1 MSNNE
6 KYTIKEL
13 SFDEMLKDLS
23 DTSPLMMSK
32 KLIEY
37 ELHDQQDSIEVLNS
51 IYEEFENNQNI
62 VDELVTPVFFNIC
75 DGIVKHPK
83 LGLAKS
89 GITVTRLVNEIKY
102 FDYEDVHNSKRDMIQ
117 DKKNLDENTKT
128 NTLHYIDKNGQ
139 KHKSRYY
146 ARNKD
151 TAKKQGLEEQYYKY
165 EDTKKMKDY
174 KNKYLKNKSRDEY
187 TNQNGVKNKR
197 PQPDHIIPLEH
208 AIKEYGTSKLLTN
221 ENLKNAL
228 NKDNNFAVTNGSLN
242 QSKGSKTNL
251 EAVSDGQNT
260 ISAKQSDAT
269 KQRMIQKGKEAK
281 KEVEKDLNNKVFEN
295 LKEDSKKTL
304 RGESK
309 LVNDAKEQ
317 AIKDSQNKALGEI
330 VILLIKPIYYELN
343 DIFKN
348 GMIANFNVSDKIEA
362 FILRMKRVKNY
373 VMNNA
378 IGTIFDNIKD
388 FLQSFVTLLLNGI
401 VNAFVGLLKKI
412 LQVIME
418 GFTAI
423 VEAIKIM
430 MKPANEVSPA
440 QKADAIT
447 KLLATTVI
455 TFLGTYF
462 EQSILGF
469 MNGTPLEFLKDII
482 IMMLTGIASTL
493 VVWLLDQI
501 DLFSVKGEKRLA
513 RVKEIFELRI
523 ETIKKN
529 TDIFEKTSIEILAK
543 QKLQFKN
550 IIANMNVAIDNNQNI
565 NQSVYEL
572 ANFMQID
579 LKVKSTDEFLNLI
592 SNSKNLIIG
601 EDNFQRDIKLSQLRQ
616 LLINYS
622 LLKLNETVN

>member
-51 IYEEFENNQNI
+51 IYEEFESRDNI
-62 VDELVTPVFFNIC
+62 IDNLVNPMLLSLA
-75 DGIVKHPK
+75 DGLVKHPK
-83 LGLAKS
+83 LNGTFRKTD
-89 GITVTRLVNEIKY
+89 ITPSILVNEVNT
-102 FDYEDVHNSKRDMIQ
+102 FTYEQH
-117 DKKNLDENTKT
+117 
-128 NTLHYIDKNGQ
+128 
-139 KHKSRYY
+139 
-146 ARNKD
+146 
-151 TAKKQGLEEQYYKY
+151 
-165 EDTKKMKDY
+165 
-174 KNKYLKNKSRDEY
+174 
-187 TNQNGVKNKR
+187 
-197 PQPDHIIPLEH
+197 
-208 AIKEYGTSKLLTN
+208 
-221 ENLKNAL
+221 
-228 NKDNNFAVTNGSLN
+228 
-242 QSKGSKTNL
+242 
-251 EAVSDGQNT
+251 
-260 ISAKQSDAT
+260 SAKD
-269 KQRMIQKGKEAK
+269 I
-281 KEVEKDLNNKVFEN
+281 D
-295 LKEDSKKTL
+295 
-304 RGESK
+304 
-309 LVNDAKEQ
+309 
-317 AIKDSQNKALGEI
+317 
-330 VILLIKPIYYELN
+330 N
-343 DIFKN
+343 DIFLTQAEKTYYNNEKLGVDKDGKKYNKNYHRNEIYDIKSRNKTREEKGLEKDEVIGKDMDHVNPINHLRQKYQNNPYLYRDDIVKLVGMRENEEYINSSLNRSKGDKTWSEYIASRPKNENGDILDNKGNILLTKNEQEQKIKLQEETTRAQNIESAKMMTKNIGLKGLGDIIILLLKPIWFEIKDMFKN
-348 GMIANFNVSDKIEA
+348 GILYGFDTNDKIEA
-362 FILRMKRVKNY
+362 FLLRLKRVTKFIN
-373 VMNNA
+373 
-378 IGTIFDNIKD
+378 DNILNTLGDTLKD
-388 FLQSFVTLLLNGI
+388 VLGNFIPMLISSLAKI
-401 VNAFVGLLKKI
+401 VPEMFNKI
-412 LQVIME
+412 TQVISD
-418 GFTAI
+418 GFMAI
-423 VEAIKIM
+423 KEAFKIM
-430 MKPANEVSPA
+430 MKPDSEVSQA

-447 KLLATTVI
+447 KIIASAVVPILIFSFEETVL
-455 TFLGTYF
+455 TSLKFLDK
-462 EQSILGF
+462 
-469 MNGTPLEFLKDII
+469 TPLEFLKDVAMII
-482 IMMLTGIASTL
+482 LSGLATTL

>member
-51 IYEEFENNQNI
+51 IYEEFESRDNI
-62 VDELVTPVFFNIC
+62 IDNLVNPMLLSLA
-75 DGIVKHPK
+75 DGLVKHPK
-83 LGLAKS
+83 LNGTFRKTD
-89 GITVTRLVNEIKY
+89 ITPLKLVKEVNTFTYEQHSTKDIDNNVFLTQAEKTYYNNEKLGVDKDGKKYNKNYHRNEIY
-102 FDYEDVHNSKRDMIQ
+102 DI
-117 DKKNLDENTKT
+117 
-128 NTLHYIDKNGQ
+128 
-139 KHKSRYY
+139 KSR
-146 ARNKD
+146 NK
-151 TAKKQGLEEQYYKY
+151 TREEKGLEKDEVIGKDMDHVNPINHLRQKY
-165 EDTKKMKDY
+165 QNNPYLYRDDIVKLVGMRENEEYINSSLNRSKGDKTWSEY
-174 KNKYLKNKSRDEY
+174 IASRPKNENGDIVDNKG
-187 TNQNGVKNKR
+187 N
-197 PQPDHIIPLEH
+197 I
-208 AIKEYGTSKLLTN
+208 LLTKN
-221 ENLKNAL
+221 EQEQKIKLQEETTRA
-228 NKDNNFAVTNGSLN
+228 
-242 QSKGSKTNL
+242 
-251 EAVSDGQNT
+251 QN
-260 ISAKQSDAT
+260 IESAKMMT
-269 KQRMIQKGKEAK
+269 KNIGLKGLGDIIILLLKPIW
-281 KEVEKDLNNKVFEN
+281 FE
-295 LKEDSKKTL
+295 
-304 RGESK
+304 
-309 LVNDAKEQ
+309 
-317 AIKDSQNKALGEI
+317 IKDM
-330 VILLIKPIYYELN
+330 
-343 DIFKN
+343 FKN
-348 GMIANFNVSDKIEA
+348 GILYGFDTNDKIEA
-362 FILRMKRVKNY
+362 FLLRLKRVTKFIN
-373 VMNNA
+373 
-378 IGTIFDNIKD
+378 DNILNTLGDTLKD
-388 FLQSFVTLLLNGI
+388 VLGNFIPMLISSLAKI
-401 VNAFVGLLKKI
+401 VPEMFNKI
-412 LQVIME
+412 TQVISD
-418 GFTAI
+418 GFMAI
-423 VEAIKIM
+423 KEAFKIM
-430 MKPANEVSPA
+430 MKPDSEVSQA

-447 KLLATTVI
+447 KIIASAVVPILIFSFEETVL
-455 TFLGTYF
+455 TSLKFLDK
-462 EQSILGF
+462 
-469 MNGTPLEFLKDII
+469 TPLEFLKDVAMII
-482 IMMLTGIASTL
+482 LSGLATTL

>member
-51 IYEEFENNQNI
+51 IYEEFESRDNI
-62 VDELVTPVFFNIC
+62 IDNLVNPMLLSLA
-75 DGIVKHPK
+75 DGLVKHPK
-83 LGLAKS
+83 LNGTFRKTD
-89 GITVTRLVNEIKY
+89 ITPLKLVKEVNTFTYEQHSTKDIDNNVFLTQAEKTYYNNEKLGVDKDGKKYNKNYHRNEIY
-102 FDYEDVHNSKRDMIQ
+102 DI
-117 DKKNLDENTKT
+117 
-128 NTLHYIDKNGQ
+128 
-139 KHKSRYY
+139 KSR
-146 ARNKD
+146 NK
-151 TAKKQGLEEQYYKY
+151 TREEKGLEKDEVIGKDMDHVNPINHLRQKY
-165 EDTKKMKDY
+165 QNNPYLYRDDIVKLVGMRENEEYINSSLNRSKGDKTWSEY
-174 KNKYLKNKSRDEY
+174 IASRPKNENGDIVDNKG
-187 TNQNGVKNKR
+187 N
-197 PQPDHIIPLEH
+197 I
-208 AIKEYGTSKLLTN
+208 LLTKN
-221 ENLKNAL
+221 EQEQKIKLQEETTRA
-228 NKDNNFAVTNGSLN
+228 
-242 QSKGSKTNL
+242 
-251 EAVSDGQNT
+251 QN
-260 ISAKQSDAT
+260 IESAKMMT
-269 KQRMIQKGKEAK
+269 KNIGLKGLGDIIILLLKPIW
-281 KEVEKDLNNKVFEN
+281 FE
-295 LKEDSKKTL
+295 
-304 RGESK
+304 
-309 LVNDAKEQ
+309 
-317 AIKDSQNKALGEI
+317 IKDM
-330 VILLIKPIYYELN
+330 
-343 DIFKN
+343 FKN
-348 GMIANFNVSDKIEA
+348 GIHYGFDTNDKIEA
-362 FILRMKRVKNY
+362 FLLRLKRVTKFIN
-373 VMNNA
+373 
-378 IGTIFDNIKD
+378 DNILNTLGDTLKD
-388 FLQSFVTLLLNGI
+388 VLGNFIPMLISSLAKI
-401 VNAFVGLLKKI
+401 VPEMFNKI
-412 LQVIME
+412 TQVISD
-418 GFTAI
+418 GFMAI
-423 VEAIKIM
+423 KEAFKIM
-430 MKPANEVSPA
+430 MKPDSEVSQA

-447 KLLATTVI
+447 KIIASAVVPILIFSFEETVL
-455 TFLGTYF
+455 TSLKFLDK
-462 EQSILGF
+462 
-469 MNGTPLEFLKDII
+469 TPLEFLKDVAMII
-482 IMMLTGIASTL
+482 LSGLATTL

>member
-51 IYEEFENNQNI
+51 IYEEYESRDNI
-62 VDELVTPVFFNIC
+62 IDNLVNPMLLSLA
-75 DGIVKHPK
+75 DGLVKHPK
-83 LGLAKS
+83 LNGTFRKTD
-89 GITVTRLVNEIKY
+89 ITPLKLVKEVNTFTYEQHSTKDIDNNVFLTQAEKTYYNNEKLGVDKDGKKYNKNYHRNEIY
-102 FDYEDVHNSKRDMIQ
+102 DI
-117 DKKNLDENTKT
+117 
-128 NTLHYIDKNGQ
+128 
-139 KHKSRYY
+139 KSR
-146 ARNKD
+146 NK
-151 TAKKQGLEEQYYKY
+151 TREEKGLEKDEVIGKDMDHVNPINHLRQKY
-165 EDTKKMKDY
+165 QNNPYLYRDDIAELVGMSENEEYINSSLNRSKGDKTWSEY
-174 KNKYLKNKSRDEY
+174 IASRPKNENGDILDNKG
-187 TNQNGVKNKR
+187 N
-197 PQPDHIIPLEH
+197 I
-208 AIKEYGTSKLLTN
+208 LLTKN
-221 ENLKNAL
+221 EQEQKIKLQEETTRA
-228 NKDNNFAVTNGSLN
+228 
-242 QSKGSKTNL
+242 
-251 EAVSDGQNT
+251 QN
-260 ISAKQSDAT
+260 IESAKMMT
-269 KQRMIQKGKEAK
+269 KNIGLKGLGDIIILLLKPIW
-281 KEVEKDLNNKVFEN
+281 FE
-295 LKEDSKKTL
+295 
-304 RGESK
+304 
-309 LVNDAKEQ
+309 
-317 AIKDSQNKALGEI
+317 IKDM
-330 VILLIKPIYYELN
+330 
-343 DIFKN
+343 FKN
-348 GMIANFNVSDKIEA
+348 GILYGFDTNDKIEA
-362 FILRMKRVKNY
+362 FLLRLKRVTKFIN
-373 VMNNA
+373 
-378 IGTIFDNIKD
+378 DNILNTLGDTLKD
-388 FLQSFVTLLLNGI
+388 VLGNFIPMLISSLAKI
-401 VNAFVGLLKKI
+401 VPEMFNKI
-412 LQVIME
+412 TQVISD
-418 GFTAI
+418 GFMAI
-423 VEAIKIM
+423 KEAFKIM
-430 MKPANEVSPA
+430 MKPDSEVSQA

-447 KLLATTVI
+447 KIIASAVVPILIFSFEETVL
-455 TFLGTYF
+455 TSLKFLDK
-462 EQSILGF
+462 
-469 MNGTPLEFLKDII
+469 TPLEFLKDVAMII
-482 IMMLTGIASTL
+482 LSGLATTL

>member
-13 SFDEMLKDLS
+13 SFEEMLNDLS
-23 DTSPLMMSK
+23 NTSPLMMSK

-37 ELHDQQDSIEVLNS
+37 ELYDQQDSIEVLNS

-62 VDELVTPVFFNIC
+62 VDELVTPIFFNIC

-89 GITVTRLVNEIKY
+89 GITATSLLNEIKY
-102 FDYEDVHNSKRDMIQ
+102 FDYEDVHHSKRDMIQ

-128 NTLHYIDKNGQ
+128 NTLYYVDKNGQ

-187 TNQNGVKNKR
+187 TNQNDVKNKR

-208 AIKEYGTSKLLTN
+208 AIKEYGTSKFLTN

-228 NKDNNFAVTNGSLN
+228 NEDNNFAVTNGSLN

-373 VMNNA
+373 VMSNA

-412 LQVIME
+412 LQVISE

-423 VEAIKIM
+423 VEAFKIM
-430 MKPANEVSPA
+430 MKPDSEVTLA

-447 KLLATTVI
+447 KIIASAVVPILIFSFEETILAGLK
-455 TFLGTYF
+455 FL
-462 EQSILGF
+462 
-469 MNGTPLEFLKDII
+469 NDTPLEFLKDVAMII
-482 IMMLTGIASTL
+482 LSGIATTL
-493 VVWLLDQI
+493 VVWILDQI
-501 DLFSVKGEKRLA
+501 DLFSVKAEKRLA

-523 ETIKKN
+523 ETIKQN
-529 TDIFEKTSIEILAK
+529 TDIFEKTSIETLAK

-550 IIANMNVAIDNNQNI
+550 IIGNMNIAIDNNQNI
-565 NQSVYEL
+565 NQSVYEI
-572 ANFMQID
+572 ANFMEID
-579 LKVKSTDEFLNLI
+579 LKVKSTDEFLNLL
-592 SNSKNLIIG
+592 SNSKEL
-601 EDNFQRDIKLSQLRQ
+601 K
-616 LLINYS
+616 IN
-622 LLKLNETVN
+622 

>member
-37 ELHDQQDSIEVLNS
+37 ELYDQQDSIEVLNS
-51 IYEEFENNQNI
+51 IYEEFESRDNI
-62 VDELVTPVFFNIC
+62 IDNLVNPMLLSLA
-75 DGIVKHPK
+75 DGLVKHPK
-83 LGLAKS
+83 LNGTFRKTD
-89 GITVTRLVNEIKY
+89 ITPLKLVKEVNTFTYEQHSTKDIDNNVFLTQAEKTYYNNEKLGVDKDGKKYNKNYHRNEIY
-102 FDYEDVHNSKRDMIQ
+102 DI
-117 DKKNLDENTKT
+117 
-128 NTLHYIDKNGQ
+128 
-139 KHKSRYY
+139 KSR
-146 ARNKD
+146 NK
-151 TAKKQGLEEQYYKY
+151 TREEKGLEKDEVIGKDMDHVNPINHLRQKY
-165 EDTKKMKDY
+165 QNNPYLYRDDIVKLVGMRENEEYINSSLNRSKGDKTWSEY
-174 KNKYLKNKSRDEY
+174 IASRPKNENGDIVDNKG
-187 TNQNGVKNKR
+187 N
-197 PQPDHIIPLEH
+197 I
-208 AIKEYGTSKLLTN
+208 LLTKN
-221 ENLKNAL
+221 EQEQKIKLQEETTRA
-228 NKDNNFAVTNGSLN
+228 
-242 QSKGSKTNL
+242 
-251 EAVSDGQNT
+251 QN
-260 ISAKQSDAT
+260 IESAKMMT
-269 KQRMIQKGKEAK
+269 KNIGLKGLGDIIILLLKPIW
-281 KEVEKDLNNKVFEN
+281 FE
-295 LKEDSKKTL
+295 
-304 RGESK
+304 
-309 LVNDAKEQ
+309 
-317 AIKDSQNKALGEI
+317 IKDM
-330 VILLIKPIYYELN
+330 
-343 DIFKN
+343 FKN
-348 GMIANFNVSDKIEA
+348 GILYGFDTNDKIEA
-362 FILRMKRVKNY
+362 FLLRLKRVTKFIN
-373 VMNNA
+373 
-378 IGTIFDNIKD
+378 DNILNTLGDTLKD
-388 FLQSFVTLLLNGI
+388 VLGNFIPMLISSLAKI
-401 VNAFVGLLKKI
+401 VPEMFNKI
-412 LQVIME
+412 TQVISD
-418 GFTAI
+418 GFMAI
-423 VEAIKIM
+423 KEAFKIM
-430 MKPANEVSPA
+430 MKPDSEVSQA

-447 KLLATTVI
+447 KIIASAVVPILIFSFEETVL
-455 TFLGTYF
+455 TSLKFLDK
-462 EQSILGF
+462 
-469 MNGTPLEFLKDII
+469 TPLEFLKDVAMII
-482 IMMLTGIASTL
+482 LSGLATTL

>member
-1 MSNNE
+1 MSSNE

-51 IYEEFENNQNI
+51 IYEEFESRDNI
-62 VDELVTPVFFNIC
+62 IDNLVNPMLLSLA
-75 DGIVKHPK
+75 DGLVKHPK
-83 LGLAKS
+83 LNGTFRKTD
-89 GITVTRLVNEIKY
+89 ITPLKLVKEVNTFTYEQHSTKDIDNNVFLTQAEKTYYNNEKLGVDKDGKKYNKNYHRNEIYDIKSRNKTREEKGLEKDEVIGKDMDHVNPINHLRQKY
-102 FDYEDVHNSKRDMIQ
+102 QNNPYLYRDDIVKLVGMRENEEYINSSLNRSKG
-117 DKKNLDENTKT
+117 DKTWSE
-128 NTLHYIDKNGQ
+128 YIASRPKNGNGDIVD
-139 KHKSRYY
+139 
-146 ARNKD
+146 NK
-151 TAKKQGLEEQYYKY
+151 G
-165 EDTKKMKDY
+165 
-174 KNKYLKNKSRDEY
+174 N
-187 TNQNGVKNKR
+187 
-197 PQPDHIIPLEH
+197 I
-208 AIKEYGTSKLLTN
+208 LLTKN
-221 ENLKNAL
+221 EQEQKIKLQEETTRA
-228 NKDNNFAVTNGSLN
+228 
-242 QSKGSKTNL
+242 
-251 EAVSDGQNT
+251 QN
-260 ISAKQSDAT
+260 IESAKMMT
-269 KQRMIQKGKEAK
+269 KNIGLKGLGDIIILLLKPIW
-281 KEVEKDLNNKVFEN
+281 FE
-295 LKEDSKKTL
+295 
-304 RGESK
+304 
-309 LVNDAKEQ
+309 
-317 AIKDSQNKALGEI
+317 IKDM
-330 VILLIKPIYYELN
+330 
-343 DIFKN
+343 FKN
-348 GMIANFNVSDKIEA
+348 GILYGFDTNDKIEA
-362 FILRMKRVKNY
+362 FLLRLKRVTKFIN
-373 VMNNA
+373 
-378 IGTIFDNIKD
+378 DNILNTLGDTLKD
-388 FLQSFVTLLLNGI
+388 VLGNFIPMLISSLAKI
-401 VNAFVGLLKKI
+401 VPEMFNKI
-412 LQVIME
+412 TQVISD
-418 GFTAI
+418 GFMAI
-423 VEAIKIM
+423 KEAFKIM
-430 MKPANEVSPA
+430 MKPDSEVSQA

-447 KLLATTVI
+447 KIIASAVVPILIFSFEETVL
-455 TFLGTYF
+455 TSLKFLDK
-462 EQSILGF
+462 
-469 MNGTPLEFLKDII
+469 TPLEFLKDVAMII
-482 IMMLTGIASTL
+482 LSGLATTL

>member
-51 IYEEFENNQNI
+51 IYEEFESRDNI
-62 VDELVTPVFFNIC
+62 IDNLVNPMLLSLA
-75 DGIVKHPK
+75 DGLVKHPK
-83 LGLAKS
+83 LNGTFRKTDITPLKLVKEVNTFTYEQHSAKDIDNNVFLTQAEKTYYNNEKL
-89 GITVTRLVNEIKY
+89 GVDKDGKKYNKNYHRNEIY
-102 FDYEDVHNSKRDMIQ
+102 DI
-117 DKKNLDENTKT
+117 
-128 NTLHYIDKNGQ
+128 
-139 KHKSRYY
+139 KSR
-146 ARNKD
+146 NK
-151 TAKKQGLEEQYYKY
+151 TREEKGLEKDEVIGKDMDHVNPINHLRQKY
-165 EDTKKMKDY
+165 QNNPYLYRDDIVKLVGMRENEEYINSSLNRSKGDKTWSEY
-174 KNKYLKNKSRDEY
+174 IASRPKNENGDIVDNKG
-187 TNQNGVKNKR
+187 N
-197 PQPDHIIPLEH
+197 I
-208 AIKEYGTSKLLTN
+208 LLTKN
-221 ENLKNAL
+221 EQEQKIKLQEETTRA
-228 NKDNNFAVTNGSLN
+228 
-242 QSKGSKTNL
+242 
-251 EAVSDGQNT
+251 QN
-260 ISAKQSDAT
+260 IESAKMMT
-269 KQRMIQKGKEAK
+269 KNIGLKGLGDIIILLLKPIW
-281 KEVEKDLNNKVFEN
+281 FE
-295 LKEDSKKTL
+295 
-304 RGESK
+304 
-309 LVNDAKEQ
+309 
-317 AIKDSQNKALGEI
+317 IKDM
-330 VILLIKPIYYELN
+330 
-343 DIFKN
+343 FKN
-348 GMIANFNVSDKIEA
+348 GILYGFDTNDKIEA
-362 FILRMKRVKNY
+362 FLLRLKRVTKFIN
-373 VMNNA
+373 
-378 IGTIFDNIKD
+378 DNILNTLGDTLKD
-388 FLQSFVTLLLNGI
+388 VLGNFIPMLISSLAKI
-401 VNAFVGLLKKI
+401 VPEMFNKI
-412 LQVIME
+412 TQVISD
-418 GFTAI
+418 GFMAI
-423 VEAIKIM
+423 KEAFKIM
-430 MKPANEVSPA
+430 MKPDSEVSQA

-447 KLLATTVI
+447 KIIASAVVPILIFSFEETVL
-455 TFLGTYF
+455 TSLKFLDK
-462 EQSILGF
+462 
-469 MNGTPLEFLKDII
+469 TPLEFLKDVAMII
-482 IMMLTGIASTL
+482 LSGLATTL

>member
-51 IYEEFENNQNI
+51 IYEEFESRDNI
-62 VDELVTPVFFNIC
+62 IDNLVNPMLLSLA
-75 DGIVKHPK
+75 DGLVKHPK
-83 LGLAKS
+83 LNGTFRKTDITPLKLVKEVNTFTYKQHSAKDIDNNVFLTQAEKTYYNNEKL
-89 GITVTRLVNEIKY
+89 GVDKDGKKYNKNYHRNEIY
-102 FDYEDVHNSKRDMIQ
+102 DI
-117 DKKNLDENTKT
+117 
-128 NTLHYIDKNGQ
+128 
-139 KHKSRYY
+139 KSR
-146 ARNKD
+146 NK
-151 TAKKQGLEEQYYKY
+151 TREEKGLEKDEVIGKDMDHVNPINHLRQKY
-165 EDTKKMKDY
+165 QNNPYLYRDDIVKLVGMRENEEYINSSLNRSKGDKTCSEY
-174 KNKYLKNKSRDEY
+174 IASRPKNENGDIVDNKG
-187 TNQNGVKNKR
+187 N
-197 PQPDHIIPLEH
+197 I
-208 AIKEYGTSKLLTN
+208 LLTKN
-221 ENLKNAL
+221 EQEQKIKLQEETTRA
-228 NKDNNFAVTNGSLN
+228 
-242 QSKGSKTNL
+242 
-251 EAVSDGQNT
+251 QN
-260 ISAKQSDAT
+260 IESAKMMT
-269 KQRMIQKGKEAK
+269 KNIGLKGLGDIIILLLKPIW
-281 KEVEKDLNNKVFEN
+281 FE
-295 LKEDSKKTL
+295 
-304 RGESK
+304 
-309 LVNDAKEQ
+309 
-317 AIKDSQNKALGEI
+317 IKDM
-330 VILLIKPIYYELN
+330 
-343 DIFKN
+343 FKN
-348 GMIANFNVSDKIEA
+348 GILYGFDTNDKIEA
-362 FILRMKRVKNY
+362 FLLRLKRVTKFIN
-373 VMNNA
+373 
-378 IGTIFDNIKD
+378 DNI
-388 FLQSFVTLLLNGI
+388 LNTLGDSLKEVLGNFIPMLISSLAKI
-401 VNAFVGLLKKI
+401 VPEMFNKI
-412 LQVIME
+412 TQVISD
-418 GFTAI
+418 GFMAI
-423 VEAIKIM
+423 KEAFKIM
-430 MKPANEVSPA
+430 MKPDSEVSQA

-447 KLLATTVI
+447 KIIASAVVPILIFSFEETVL
-455 TFLGTYF
+455 TSLKFLDK
-462 EQSILGF
+462 
-469 MNGTPLEFLKDII
+469 TPLEFLKDVAMII
-482 IMMLTGIASTL
+482 LSGLATTL